1 MRDTTVLRSRSE
13 LTHRRARRGLAMAL
27 LLGGLASGAL
37 AQTAQR
43 SVEPVIVKGAKV
55 VGWSGPSAQ
64 IVCDPYPSGGVTG
77 ERDAH
82 AGTIVPPPAT
92 GVPVD
97 EIAAY
102 RWNGSAFEE
111 IPVQVDEMYPY
122 CLSNPNSSFGVY
134 SGTDMELNYAWDV
147 ESWKMTAGVCS
158 KEYLPGE
165 GPEPDPVP
173 TLDDDDEIAFMASD
187 AGSQAPVGA
196 TEPAGATDSQAII
209 ITDPLD
215 PATLRYVY
223 LFRKPGGSSFDA
235 SNGYVAYVRDANADE
250 YIDRNSF
257 PAGDPEQLGS
267 SNTGYGPNLDGT
279 VCVPPPPHD
288 STSDDRFP
296 RDGVT
301 VSTGSYKWRA
311 SGRWMVRGV
320 QVAAPGQPIVRVS
333 DASFASRVYGA
344 DLIDRWKG
352 RAFQQ
357 SPDSTISLVGF
368 EDEQVNWEA
377 NSSLLGERVGAV
389 RAIRETWGADSGTN
403 VTKTESF
410 YRDAITYH
418 YHVRVHPIPPD
429 GLYTSWDYNA
439 GVAVKYYNAVISV
452 NDPDGADIDGINDDQ
467 GNVDGVGTFPAFFDA
482 PDPTFSPPSSLL
494 QWEQVSATG
503 NNGSLVYI
511 VEMKGATTLENPAVV
526 PYYRDDKCL
535 DDGTGDNP
543 VQRPWPG
550 EASTDVRVRNGYCQA
565 AYGHPCNLVPP
576 ESYSTLTCD
585 QKQGAWASHGIHYFV
600 TSDTDNSA
608 SPGTLTE
615 IDAQQWQFAVPT
627 SGPTNIGAPYGNVV
641 VTPLQTAVVA
651 TGAAPNV
658 PPAASDQSATTAQG
672 VAVSVPLSGSDVDTC
687 ELTFA
692 IASSPTNGMLGAIS
706 NTTCTSGLPN
716 ADSASVTYTPN
727 AGFSGSDSFTYTVND
742 GSTTSLAATVSITV
756 TPTCGNGSTDG
767 GEQCDEGTANGA
779 PGSCCSA
786 TCTFAPA
793 GQTCRDA
800 GGVCDVA
807 ETCTGSSGVCP
818 TDARGS
824 GTCRP
829 AASPCDA
836 AESCDGVHTDCP
848 EDAYQPDGTSCDDG
862 IGCTTADQ
870 CSNGACAGTSVNCGD
885 GTQQTAC
892 GEECDDGNLTGG
904 DGCSATCREDPG
916 YALHLVRVTL
926 RRQPAASGNGRIRV
940 VGYFITHPP
949 GDTFDASADIDIR
962 VQDGSGH
969 DVTRTFSPGSCR
981 SGSRR
986 VVCRDSGR
994 IAVFQGYTSA
1004 PPSQGHRL
1012 RLILRHL
1019 ALDSPFS
1026 GPVTATLTNGPGT
1039 SRVGAL
1045 ATCSQTATGLR
1056 CRP

>member
-1 MRDTTVLRSRSE
+1 MSNSAASEARWPIPHLATATVL
-13 LTHRRARRGLAMAL
+13 AAIV
-27 LLGGLASGAL
+27 AL
-37 AQTAQR
+37 APAAFAQPTAQR
-43 SVEPVIVKGAKV
+43 GVEPVVVKGVKV
-55 VGWSGPSAQ
+55 SGWSGPAAS
-64 IVCDPYPSGGVTG
+64 IVCNPYPSGGVTG
-77 ERDAH
+77 TRDAH
-82 AGTIVPPPAT
+82 GGMFVTPPAT
-92 GVPVD
+92 GIPVS

-102 RWNGSAFEE
+102 RWDGAQYIE
-111 IPVQVDEMYPY
+111 IPVQVDQMYPY

-134 SGTDMELNYAWDV
+134 SGTDMELSYAWDV
-147 ESWKMTAGVCS
+147 EAWKMTEGTCS
-158 KEYLPGE
+158 KQYAAGD
-165 GPEPDPVP
+165 GPIPDPVA
-173 TLDDDDEIAFMASD
+173 TLDDDDEIVFMASD

-196 TEPAGATDSQAII
+196 TPPAGATDTRVVV

-223 LFRKPGGSSFDA
+223 LFRKLTGSSFNVL
-235 SNGYVAYVRDANADE
+235 NGYVQYARDANADE
-250 YIDRNSF
+250 YIDRFSF
-257 PAGDPEQLGS
+257 ASGSTEQLGS

-279 VCVPPPPHD
+279 VCVPPPAHD
-288 STSDDRFP
+288 SAADDRFP

-311 SGRWMVRGV
+311 SGRWMVRGM
-320 QVAAPGQPIVRVS
+320 QVAAPGQPVVLVS
-333 DASFASRVYGA
+333 DPGFATRVYGL

-377 NSSLLGERVGAV
+377 NSSLLGERMGPV

-403 VTKTESF
+403 VTKTEAF

-439 GVAVKYYNAVISV
+439 GVAVKYYNAV
-452 NDPDGADIDGINDDQ
+452 NTLLDPDGADIDGINDDQ
-467 GNVDGVGTFPAFFDA
+467 GNVDGVSNFPAFFDA

-494 QWEQVSATG
+494 QWEQVSG
-503 NNGSLVYI
+503 SGSNGSLVYI
-511 VEMKGATTLENPAVV
+511 VELKGATTLENPAVV

-543 VQRPWPG
+543 VPRPWPG
-550 EASTDVRVRNGYCQA
+550 EASTDLRVRDGYCQNF
-565 AYGHPCNLVPP
+565 YGQACDALHPYALIP
-576 ESYSTLTCD
+576 CD

-600 TSDTDNSA
+600 TNDTDNAA

-627 SGPTNIGAPYGNVV
+627 AAPAKIGEPYGNVV

-651 TGAAPNV
+651 TGAGPNV
-658 PPAASDQSATTAQG
+658 PPVAANQSATTPEG
-672 VAVSVPLSGSDVDTC
+672 VAVVVPLSGNDVDTC

-692 IASSPTNGMLGAIS
+692 IASPPTNGMLGAI
-706 NTTCTSGLPN
+706 TGAGCTSGLPN
-716 ADSASVTYTPN
+716 ADAASVTYTPN
-727 AGFSGSDSFTYTVND
+727 PGFSGSDSFAYTVND
-742 GSTTSLAATVSITV
+742 GTTTSPAATVSITV

-767 GEQCDEGTANGA
+767 AEQCDEGMANGA
-779 PGSCCSA
+779 AGSCCTT
-786 TCTFAPA
+786 TCTFVAA
-793 GQTCRDA
+793 GQTCRAA

-818 TDARGS
+818 ADQRGS

-836 AESCDGVHTDCP
+836 AEACDGVHTDCP
-848 EDAYQPDGTSCDDG
+848 EDSFQPDGTACDDG
-862 IGCTTADQ
+862 IACTNPDQ
-870 CSNGACAGTSVNCGD
+870 CSNGACSGSSVNCGD
-885 GTQQTAC
+885 GVTQPAC

-916 YALHLVRVTL
+916 NVVNLVRVVI
-926 RRQPAASGNGRIRV
+926 RRQVDGNAAGKIRV
-940 VGYFITHPP
+940 VGFFLTHPP
-949 GDTFDASADIDIR
+949 GDTFDASDDIEVR

-969 DVTRTFSPGSCR
+969 DVTRTFAPGTCR
-981 SGSRR
+981 TTSRR

-994 IAVFQGYTSA
+994 LAVFQRYNSAVPSAGY
-1004 PPSQGHRL
+1004 RL
-1012 RLILRHL
+1012 RAMLRGL
-1019 ALDSPFS
+1019 ALDGPFS
-1026 GPVTATLTNGPGT
+1026 GPVTVTLTHGPGRT
-1039 SRVGAL
+1039 RAGAL
-1045 ATCSQTATGLR
+1045 TNCSPRSFGLL
-1056 CRP
+1056 CRR